1 MSFTSDS
8 APLLFTS
15 FALAEPLLQAVKK
28 IGFEHPTPVQQQ
40 AIPPAMVRKDLLVS
54 AKTGSGKTLA
64 FLLPTLHQLLSLRS
78 TKFGTR
84 ALILA
89 PTRELARQTYE
100 QCQQLIEFTE
110 LKVGLITGGEDFK
123 QQQSLIRRNTDIL
136 IATPGRLLELMD
148 QEGHDFTHL
157 EVLILDEADRMLDM
171 GFSDDVLSIVNH
183 CNAERQ
189 TLLFSATLTHF
200 GVIRIADK
208 ILTNHKVIALNTL
221 QDGHANI
228 TQQIILADDND
239 HKQKLL
245 AWLLLN
251 DNYDKA
257 LIFTNSRLQADALQ
271 GPLRGKK
278 LRVGVL
284 HGEMDQKDRNRTM
297 VLFREGVINIIV
309 ATDLA
314 ARGLDVSGI
323 NLVVNFDVP
332 RNGVDY
338 IHRIGRTGRADELG
352 TTIALV
358 KHTEWNL
365 MSSIERFLKQNFIR
379 RTIKELAAKYKGP
392 KKLKASGKAVGS
404 KSTVEPKKAAAVK
417 VKVRHRD
424 QKNIGKR
431 RVPTVKPIVEQ
442 TEEQAAATDS

>member
-1 MSFTSDS
+1 MSSTPDTS
-8 APLLFTS
+8 PLLFNDFS
-15 FALAEPLLQAVKK
+15 LDDSLLQAVKK
-28 IGFEHPTPVQQQ
+28 IGFKQPTPVQQQ
-40 AIPPAMVRKDLLVS
+40 AIPLAVAYKDLLVS
-54 AKTGSGKTLA
+54 AQTGSGKTVA
-64 FLLPTLHQLLSLRS
+64 FLLPLLNRLLSSRS
-78 TKFGTR
+78 TLFGTR
-84 ALILA
+84 ALILS
-89 PTRELARQTYE
+89 PTRELARQTHE
-100 QCQQLIEFTE
+100 QCLQLLEFTE
-110 LKVGLITGGEDFK
+110 LKAGLITGGEDFR
-123 QQQSLIRRNTDIL
+123 QQQSLLRRNFEVIV
-136 IATPGRLLELMD
+136 ATPGRLLELIN
-148 QEGHDFTHL
+148 QESGDFSHL
-157 EVLILDEADRMLDM
+157 EVLVLDEADRMLDM
-171 GFSDDVLSIVNH
+171 GFSEDVLSIVSH
-183 CNAERQ
+183 CNAARQ

-208 ILTNHKVIALNTL
+208 ILNNHKVVALNTL
-221 QDGHANI
+221 QDGHSNI

-251 DNYDKA
+251 DSYDKA

-284 HGEMDQKDRNRTM
+284 HGEMEQRDRNRTM
-297 VLFREGVINIIV
+297 QLFREGVINIIV

-332 RNGVDY
+332 RNGIDY

-365 MSSIERFLKQNFIR
+365 MSSIERFLKQHFIR
-379 RTIKELAAKYKGP
+379 RTIKELEAKYKGP

-404 KSTVEPKKAAAVK
+404 KGKPEPKKAEVVK
-417 VKVRHRD
+417 VKVRLRD
-424 QKNIGKR
+424 KKNVGKR
-431 RVPTVKPIVEQ
+431 RVPTNKLMVEQ
-442 TEEQAAATDS
+442 AEDKTVTDN

>member
-1 MSFTSDS
+1 MPSTPDS
-8 APLLFTS
+8 SPLLFTS
-15 FALAEPLLQAVKK
+15 FVLAEPLLQAVKK
-28 IGFEHPTPVQQQ
+28 IGFEHPTPVQEQ
-40 AIPPAMVRKDLLVS
+40 AIPLALAYKDLLVS
-54 AKTGSGKTLA
+54 AKTGSGKTVA
-64 FLLPTLHQLLSLRS
+64 FLLPLLQRLLNSRS
-78 TKFGTR
+78 TLFGTR
-84 ALILA
+84 ALILS
-89 PTRELARQTYE
+89 PTRELARQTFE

-123 QQQSLIRRNTDIL
+123 QHQSLLRRNFEI
-136 IATPGRLLELMD
+136 IVATPGRLVELMN
-148 QEGHDFTHL
+148 QESGDFTHL
-157 EVLILDEADRMLDM
+157 EVLVLDEADRMLDM
-171 GFSDDVLSIVNH
+171 GFSEDVLNIVSH
-183 CNAERQ
+183 CNAARQ

-208 ILTNHKVIALNTL
+208 ILTNHKVVALNTL
-221 QDGHANI
+221 QDGHTNI

-251 DNYDKA
+251 DTYDKA

-284 HGEMDQKDRNRTM
+284 HGEMEQKDRNRTM
-297 VLFREGVINIIV
+297 ILFREGVINIIV

-332 RNGVDY
+332 RNGIDY

-365 MSSIERFLKQNFIR
+365 MSSIERFLKQHFIR
-379 RTIKELAAKYKGP
+379 RTIKELAAKYQGP

-404 KSTVEPKKAAAVK
+404 KSTVEPKKAEVVK
-417 VKVRHRD
+417 VKVRLRD
-424 QKNIGKR
+424 KKNVGKR
-431 RVPTVKPIVEQ
+431 RVPTTAPISKQ
-442 TEEQAAATDS
+442 PATPIATDE

>member
-1 MSFTSDS
+1 MPSTPDS
-8 APLLFTS
+8 SPLLFTS
-15 FALAEPLLQAVKK
+15 FVLAEPLLQAVKK
-28 IGFEHPTPVQQQ
+28 IGFEYPTPVQEQ
-40 AIPPAMVRKDLLVS
+40 AIPLALAYKDLLVS
-54 AKTGSGKTLA
+54 AKTGSGKTVA
-64 FLLPTLHQLLSLRS
+64 FLLPLLQRLLNSRS
-78 TKFGTR
+78 TLFGTR
-84 ALILA
+84 ALILS
-89 PTRELARQTYE
+89 PTRELARQTFE

-123 QQQSLIRRNTDIL
+123 QHQSLLRRNFEI
-136 IATPGRLLELMD
+136 IVATPGRLVELMN
-148 QEGHDFTHL
+148 QESGDFTHL
-157 EVLILDEADRMLDM
+157 EVLVLDEADRMLDM
-171 GFSDDVLSIVNH
+171 GFSEDVLNIVSH
-183 CNAERQ
+183 CNAARQ

-208 ILTNHKVIALNTL
+208 ILTNHKVVALNTL
-221 QDGHANI
+221 QDGHTNI

-251 DNYDKA
+251 DTYDKA

-284 HGEMDQKDRNRTM
+284 HGEMEQKDRNRTM
-297 VLFREGVINIIV
+297 ILFREGVINIIV

-332 RNGVDY
+332 RNGIDY

-365 MSSIERFLKQNFIR
+365 MSSIERFLKQHFIR
-379 RTIKELAAKYKGP
+379 RTIKELAAKYQGP

-404 KSTVEPKKAAAVK
+404 KSTVEPKKAEVVK
-417 VKVRHRD
+417 VKVRLRD
-424 QKNIGKR
+424 KKNVGKR
-431 RVPTVKPIVEQ
+431 RVPTTAPISKQ
-442 TEEQAAATDS
+442 PATPIATDE